1 MSRKLKGSAIVDSS
15 VTGTQIETA
24 LVNKIT
30 DAYNQA
36 NAAYGQAN
44 TGSTSGSD
52 AYNQANA
59 AYGQANAAYGQA
71 NNARSDANTTFAT
84 INTTFGTVNTSLG
97 TVNTSLGT
105 INTNY
110 QAAYAQANTARDTAN
125 DAYGQ
130 ANTGR
135 TTANNAYASANLAY
149 AAANNSNLQLGGL
162 VSGTLNVTQDLIVGG
177 NIYLEG
183 NTTYI
188 NVATYSVEDSLIYM
202 SSNNKLTDSVDIGF
216 MGGKNTGGSY
226 AHTGLARDA
235 TDGKWKLFDGLAEEG
250 HVGNVVDFA
259 NTYLATLV
267 ANVEANSITVLG
279 NAVATAT
286 NTAAAYT
293 QANTARTTANDA
305 YSQANS
311 AYGAANTRVLKAGDT
326 MTGNL
331 TMTGTQPAIRLEES
345 GGGSK
350 RLQLSVNSGGVA
362 FVSADQS
369 SQQIAF
375 TTVGTEAVRIDSSQR
390 VGIGTTSPGNKLH
403 VHQNSSNVVSKI
415 GTDYRS
421 GSSSNVF
428 STGLQIL
435 AQSVDNTSAR
445 SAAFIDFEVRNP
457 GLNGSHGTSG
467 FLVLTHGTGTSFGNG
482 QFDFYIRNDTAPYSF
497 NNDSSTTS
505 DYWMSSLM
513 TIKSD
518 GTVGIGTTNPTRK
531 LQVFTTGGDMA
542 SFVSANTGFVIQEN
556 SSGLDQVELVGY
568 RDTDSSYNNILIRG
582 SAVGLFVN
590 GTTGNVGV
598 GTTNPGAK
606 LHIEGSGTASLF
618 DINNTTAGKT
628 VIRFRNNG
636 STVGLIGLSGAWKG
650 DSSNDFILAAE
661 TGLGLRFYTNGS
673 ATEKIIID
681 TSGHVTPGANGTQNL
696 GSTTARW
703 ATVFTSDLDLNNGV
717 GDWTIVEGEDDLFI
731 YNNKRGKVYK
741 FKLEE
746 VDPSSATPKKE

>member
-1 MSRKLKGSAIVDSS
+1 MSRKLPGSAIVPGSI
-15 VTGTQIETA
+15 TLTQITGSLNDTTNA
-24 LVNKIT
+24 
-30 DAYNQA
+30 AYAQA
-36 NAAYGQAN
+36 NTARNTANDAYGQAN
-44 TGSTSGSD
+44 T
-52 AYNQANA
+52 
-59 AYGQANAAYGQA
+59 AYGQANNARSDANTTFATINTTFGTVNTSLGTINTNYQAAYAQA

-518 GTVGIGTTNPTRK
+518 GTVGIGTTNP
-531 LQVFTTGGDMA
+531 
-542 SFVSANTGFVIQEN
+542 
-556 SSGLDQVELVGY
+556 
-568 RDTDSSYNNILIRG
+568 
-582 SAVGLFVN
+582 
-590 GTTGNVGV
+590 
-598 GTTNPGAK
+598 GAK